1 MEMNW
6 LCQVWGQGEHN
17 CKWEKSP
24 NIFLE
29 PTCLNLK
36 AIQMG
41 SNPNAKLNH
50 HMNPYEVAP
59 CEVTRSSDKVKLHDV
74 LEIAY
79 GLLQTARGTR
89 SLHGWCSRTHTTPMP
104 ATETGRG

>member
-1 MEMNW
+1 MEKKW

-29 PTCLNLK
+29 PTWMNLK

-50 HMNPYEVAP
+50 HMKSYDLAP
-59 CEVTRSSDKVKLHDV
+59 CEVTRLSDKVKLHDV
-74 LEIAY
+74 SGNCIWAVTSPNLVTS
-79 GLLQTARGTR
+79 GFLVRQGK
-89 SLHGWCSRTHTTPMP
+89 
-104 ATETGRG
+104 ATSS